1 MKPLKIV
8 ILSFAIILSGQ
19 INSQTTYLV
28 GASQASIEPE
38 QSTISLH
45 LGGYGAPRDGRFSLQ
60 WKSMG
65 TAPET
70 TFAGQ
75 LNGKIC
81 LISNNEILQMDPDEN
96 HQDWKKVGDA
106 ATFTAIA
113 GVNNIIYAINNK
125 GELFKAK
132 TNSGSEWVKIG
143 LINSSAN
150 LLTASENTL
159 YAASGS
165 GTFWSADLSEKKI
178 KWKQCE
184 IINSISDVI
193 SIAANKGK
201 LYSLT
206 NDGIIYQTEP
216 GRSDNKWLKIA
227 YRNNQTIKEDIR
239 HIAISGD
246 RIYGLCSDNFIYRG
260 EHRSD
265 GNLSAR
271 AIAIKAGDKT
281 AIIVNVD
288 LCGLTD
294 SYTGW
299 LKKDI
304 FKSTGI
310 PASAVFINSAHTHF
324 APVSQEWL
332 TWQEANQL
340 PDSNYLYSTV
350 RNGIINS
357 IEEALAN
364 RAPAKLSFGRGK
376 TDIGYNRS
384 LKDHPELYDSS
395 VDVIKVNYIEDKKE
409 SYLFLAAC
417 HPVFSTAGKLHYT
430 LSANYPGV
438 ARELTEKRTGSSN
451 SIFLQGTAGDINPVD
466 NGEYITGERL
476 SNEVIAVLNR
486 YMTKVEGP
494 ISYYLDTINIPIVPM
509 TIEEIKS
516 FRAENT
522 GKTGDVYAEKNVR
535 WCDLMLQYYRENK
548 MPSSLPV
555 YVNTINIG
563 SWKLV
568 GFSRETTTAYNFGVK
583 NIWPGQLV
591 SVAGY
596 TNDVSSYLPA
606 HMHIEARGYE
616 GLDSFFWYGMPAVFP
631 ADVDE
636 VILARVKS
644 LKR

>member
-1 MKPLKIV
+1 MKPLKSV
-8 ILSFAIILSGQ
+8 FLSLAFIISGQ
-19 INSQTTYLV
+19 INSQSIYLV

-38 QSTISLH
+38 QSAISLH

-60 WKSMG
+60 WKSLG
-65 TAPET
+65 TVPET
-70 TFAGQ
+70 SFAGQ

-81 LISNNEILQMDPDEN
+81 LISNNEILQMDPAEDNQAWNKAGNAE
-96 HQDWKKVGDA
+96 G
-106 ATFTAIA
+106 FTAITGA
-113 GVNNIIYAINNK
+113 DNTLYSVNNK

-132 TNSGSEWVKIG
+132 TSSGSEWVKVG
-143 LINSSAN
+143 LINSSAS
-150 LLTASENTL
+150 LLTISENTL
-159 YAASGS
+159 YAASAS
-165 GTFWSADLSEKKI
+165 GTFWTADLSEKKI

-184 IINSISDVI
+184 INNSISEII

-206 NDGIIYQTEP
+206 GDGVIYQTEP
-216 GRSDNKWLKIA
+216 GRENTKWLKIA
-227 YRNNQTIKEDIR
+227 YRNGQTIKEDIR
-239 HIAISGD
+239 HIAISSD
-246 RIYGLCSDNFIYRG
+246 RIYGICSDNFIYRG

-294 SYTGW
+294 IYTGW
-299 LKKDI
+299 LKNDI
-304 FKSTGI
+304 FSRTGI
-310 PASAVFINSAHTHF
+310 PAAAVFINSAHTHF

-357 IEEALAN
+357 IDEAIAN
-364 RAPAKLSFGRGK
+364 MSPAKLSFGRGN

-395 VDVIKVNYIEDKKE
+395 VDVIKVDYLENRNEN
-409 SYLFLAAC
+409 YLFLAGC

-451 SIFLQGTAGDINPVD
+451 SIFLQGTAGDINPRD
-466 NGEYITGERL
+466 NGEYITGEKL

-486 YMTKVEGP
+486 YMSKIEGA
-494 ISYYLDTINIPIVPM
+494 ITYYLDTINIPITPM

-522 GKTGDVYAEKNVR
+522 DKTGDVYAEKNVR
-535 WCDLMLQYYRENK
+535 WCDLMMQYFRENK

-596 TNDVSSYLPA
+596 TNDVSSYLPT

-616 GLDSFFWYGMPAVFP
+616 GLDSFFWYGMPAV
-631 ADVDE
+631 DE